1 MLDVSRAPR
10 ISARSLARRRPMALE
25 HLARTMTATMESDP
39 TITPDLKLRAALGL
53 AAYQNPKPTPLR
65 FVGPVDHAA
74 LKTVDEAR
82 AALLELGGE
91 RLARR
96 EIPIELHDALVNGIR
111 VWLADHTVEQERRL
125 CKLEDA
131 LRSGSS

>member
-1 MLDVSRAPR
+1 
-10 ISARSLARRRPMALE
+10 MALE

-65 FVGPVDHAA
+65 FVGPVDCAA
-74 LKTVDEAR
+74 PKTVDEAR

>member
-1 MLDVSRAPR
+1 
-10 ISARSLARRRPMALE
+10 MALE

-65 FVGPVDHAA
+65 FVGPVDYAA
-74 LKTVDEAR
+74 PKTVDEAR